1 MPTKRAILEQFSRD
15 ELLKVLDSYE
25 LSVADRR
32 IRSDL
37 VQAIAGSRRASIAEI
52 LSWLGRERLKEICR
66 GLGIGDGGREKQAIV
81 DRLCGADSSEV
92 APPRIP
98 DETPLIEKDGDGSA
112 SASIGQSTTPPD
124 SGNGSQRST
133 DRTVF
138 IVHGHD
144 FVVKTEVENLLRRVG
159 LNPIVLDEQANRGQT
174 VIEKFEAHG
183 GCDFAV
189 VLLTPDDC
197 GGPANSEPSTYR
209 PRARQNVLLELGFF
223 MGKLGRHKVS
233 ALYKGNVEIPS
244 DYSGV
249 AWIDYDAG
257 GRWMYRLGRELREAG
272 LPADANKI

>member
-25 LSVADRR
+25 LSVSDRR

-37 VQAIAGSRRASIAEI
+37 IQAISSSRRSSIAEI

-66 GLGIGDGGREKQAIV
+66 GLGIGDGGREKLAIV
-81 DRLCGADSSEV
+81 DRICGTDPSEV
-92 APPRIP
+92 APRMPH
-98 DETPLIEKDGDGSA
+98 ETTLTAKDGDRSA
-112 SASIGQSTTPPD
+112 SASIGQSTAPPD
-124 SGNGSQRST
+124 SENRPQGST
-133 DRTVF
+133 DPTVF

-144 FVVKTEVENLLRRVG
+144 LVVRTEVENLLRRMGV
-159 LNPIVLDEQANRGQT
+159 NPVVLDEQANRGQT

-249 AWIDYDAG
+249 AWIDYDGG